1 MIKNI
6 INNAVQS
13 NSRLLDES
21 KDKVISIA
29 KKRAEEQY
37 GDKIP
42 TPTDLKNELE
52 SYRAEIV
59 TPANVIKA
67 EQKFNKFISLCD
79 KTISKL
85 DSGIKELNAIK
96 GKVDKINE
104 NFAKVNN
111 RIESLNEIVQKLNIL
126 VNALPF
132 TLLALNSFTGINGK
146 TIKDLSDLID
156 SAKDKIKEFSSL
168 TSGISYV
175 SSYYIKEGNKIRNPI
190 LKGIDGLT
198 KAKTAIELLK
208 ETLIKI
214 FASFIASLNFPEY
227 DEYTDEEMEDVI
239 NENLE
244 ENGESTIVDDLDNIP
259 EDTIVTFGVNTGKIF
274 VVKTQGGIA
283 TEYRYDVRT

>member
-21 KDKVISIA
+21 KDKVISMA

-96 GKVDKINE
+96 GKVDKTLGIPLATEFEGIFILETIVKKATKKGEKDEKFYEVVDE
-104 NFAKVNN
+104 N
-111 RIESLNEIVQKLNIL
+111 
-126 VNALPF
+126 
-132 TLLALNSFTGINGK
+132 NSNLY
-146 TIKDLSDLID
+146 D
-156 SAKDKIKEFSSL
+156 
-168 TSGISYV
+168 
-175 SSYYIKEGNKIRNPI
+175 
-190 LKGIDGLT
+190 
-198 KAKTAIELLK
+198 KAKFLDESGKLIQEDYLLK
-208 ETLIKI
+208 RNNSHKKQIK
-214 FASFIASLNFPEY
+214 N
-227 DEYTDEEMEDVI
+227 
-239 NENLE
+239 
-244 ENGESTIVDDLDNIP
+244 
-259 EDTIVTFGVNTGKIF
+259 
-274 VVKTQGGIA
+274 
-283 TEYRYDVRT
+283 